1 MKKSAI
7 QVYRLSEV
15 GRSMTWKEYQAF
27 GYGLTQWQDYGLSR
41 AFGPIAHWSENL
53 TLGEIEDACPFAGRT
68 MAKIFAERLNL
79 PDLAVADGPPRIYW

>member
-1 MKKSAI
+1 MKESLI
-7 QVYRLSEV
+7 QIYRLSEV
-15 GRSMTWKEYQAF
+15 GRSMAWKEYQAF

-41 AFGPIAHWSENL
+41 AFGPIAHWSESL

-79 PDLAVADGPPRIYW
+79 PDLAVADGPPRSYT